1 MILSGKSQ
9 SKNLMFEKVP
19 VLENSSFAMETVTG
33 KDVTCDYHYHP
44 EIEFTLVY
52 SGAGKVLIGTTWYTF
67 SSGHLALIGSN
78 IPHLYAFIPDNQG
91 INQANVIKL
100 SSNFIHGPVENIPE
114 FCEIKELLKKA
125 QTGVI
130 FHCDEELK
138 KSFCEIFNSQKL
150 EQFFLVCNL
159 LDKLTKLKYEII
171 LSVNHLEEEIK
182 NIPNVKAIENAIS
195 FMQKNYKKKITLQDT
210 ANAAGMEVESFR
222 KFFKKTIRMSF
233 TDYLLELRLVVAC
246 KLLNESKLNIIEIAE
261 QSGFTN
267 LANFNRIFKS
277 KKGLSPKEY
286 RNS

>member
-159 LDKLTKLKYEII
+159 LDKLTKLKYETI

-210 ANAAGMEVESFR
+210 ADAAGMEVESFR

-246 KLLNESKLNIIEIAE
+246 KLLNDSKLNIIEIAE

>member
-1 MILSGKSQ
+1 MILSGKIQ
-9 SKNLMFEKVP
+9 GKNLTFEKVP
-19 VLENSSFAMETVTG
+19 VLENSSFAMEVVTG
-33 KDVTCDYHYHP
+33 KEIVCNYHYHP
-44 EIEFTLVY
+44 ELEFTLVI
-52 SGAGKVLIGTTWYTF
+52 SGSGKVLIGTQWYTF
-67 SSGHLALIGSN
+67 TSGHLALIGSN
-78 IPHLYAFIPDNQG
+78 VPHLYAFIPDNQG
-91 INQANVIKL
+91 CNQTNVIKL
-100 SSNFIHGPVENIPE
+100 SSNFIHGPVEYIPE
-114 FCEIKELLKKA
+114 FSEIKELLKKA
-125 QTGVI
+125 QSGII
-130 FHCDEELK
+130 FPYDKDFKHLFE
-138 KSFCEIFNSQKL
+138 EIFNSQSF
-150 EQFFLVCNL
+150 EQFFLVCKL
-159 LDKLTKLKYEII
+159 LDKLTKLKYETI
-171 LSVNHLEEEIK
+171 LSVNHLEEEIQ

-261 QSGFTN
+261 MSGFNN